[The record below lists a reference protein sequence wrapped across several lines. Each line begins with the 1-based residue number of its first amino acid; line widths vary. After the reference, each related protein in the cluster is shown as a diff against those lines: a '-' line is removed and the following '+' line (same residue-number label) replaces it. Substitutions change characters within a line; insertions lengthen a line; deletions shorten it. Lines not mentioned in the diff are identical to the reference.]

1 MRQQRPL
8 HRSNRNQR
16 RQKSLIHR
24 NGWHSLALAYAPSY
38 TAGRTTGIVMDSGDY
53 VSVLNF
59 IDFFPFH
66 AKPMKAVNETGVFV
80 DGSRRRCCKIPAGTC
95 NSQCGAGGG
104 LRAKAQSEPGVVG
117 E

>member
-1 MRQQRPL
+1 ME
-8 HRSNRNQR
+8 
-16 RQKSLIHR
+16 
-24 NGWHSLALAYAPSY
+24 AV
-38 TAGRTTGIVMDSGDY
+38 TATRVFEPRWRLDIKDIVLTAY
-53 VSVLNF
+53 VSVLTF

>member
-1 MRQQRPL
+1 MEAVTATRVFEPGWRPDIKDIVL
-8 HRSNRNQR
+8 
-16 RQKSLIHR
+16 
-24 NGWHSLALAYAPSY
+24 
-38 TAGRTTGIVMDSGDY
+38 TAY

-80 DGSRRRCCKIPAGTC
+80 DGGRRRCCKIPAGTC
-95 NSQCGAGGG
+95 SSQCGAGGG